1 MQVAREGGDLLWDSE
16 KKVVKLQSQWSER
29 FAEIRVIEGG
39 KGSEYLML
47 GRQCSW

>member
-1 MQVAREGGDLLWDSE
+1 MLGKGVIYYGTV

-29 FAEIRVIEGG
+29 FAEIRAIEGV

-47 GRQCSW
+47 GRQCT